1 MTMATIPSDPIW
13 VSDSETL
20 NQLCVRWS
28 QQAAIA
34 VDTEFMRSSTF
45 FPKTALIQVGD
56 GTGCYLIDPLSVDDF
71 DAFSQL
77 MINPD
82 VVKVFHSCSED
93 MEVFQTFMQVTP
105 APLFDTQIAAAVA
118 GRGFSLGYAKLIKVM
133 LDVEIPKSETRSD
146 WLQRP
151 LSQSQLQYAAVDV
164 AYLLVAY
171 GLLLKELKQQDR
183 LLWVQSDCD
192 DIVHQAQQGVD
203 PEQLYKKVKSAWK
216 LNRKQLSVLQHLVS
230 WREHEARARDV
241 PRNRLIKERALWDM
255 AKIQPTELR
264 QISGLEGM
272 TPRTVKQ
279 DGDQLLDIIQKASH
293 IAEDQCPPR
302 LPRPLPPEEGDLI
315 KALKQKSRDIA
326 EAIDVAPEA
335 LVRKKDFE
343 DLVRSRMENASYS
356 LNTRLLGWRRDVVG
370 EELLSFAQNWSAS

>member
-1 MTMATIPSDPIW
+1 MTAIPSDPIW

-20 NQLCVRWS
+20 NELCARWS

-45 FPKTALIQVGD
+45 FPKTALFQVGD

-71 DAFSQL
+71 RAFAKL
-77 MINPD
+77 MVNPD

-105 APLFDTQIAAAVA
+105 APLFDTQVAAAVA
-118 GRGFSLGYAKLIKVM
+118 GRGFSLGYAKLIQLM

-151 LSQSQLQYAAVDV
+151 LSHSQLQYAAVDV

-183 LLWVQSDCD
+183 LAWVQSDCN
-192 DIVHQAQQGVD
+192 DIVSQAQQGVD
-203 PEQLYKKVKSAWK
+203 PEQLYLKVKSAWK
-216 LNRKQLSVLQHLVS
+216 LNRKQLLILQRLVS
-230 WREHEARARDV
+230 WREQQARERDV

-255 AKIQPTELR
+255 ARLQPTGIR
-264 QISGLEGM
+264 QISELEGM

-279 DGDQLLDIIQKASH
+279 DGDQLLEIIQTASLVDE
-293 IAEDQCPPR
+293 ALCPAR

-315 KALKQKSRDIA
+315 KALKQKSREIA
-326 EAIDVAPEA
+326 EAINVAPEA

-356 LNTRLLGWRRDVVG
+356 LNTRLSGWRRDVVG
-370 EELLSFAQNWSAS
+370 EELLRFAQNWSA

>member
-1 MTMATIPSDPIW
+1 MTAIPSEPIW

-20 NQLCVRWS
+20 NDLCARWS

-45 FPKTALIQVGD
+45 YPKTALFQVGD
-56 GTGCYLIDPLSVDDF
+56 GKGCYLIDPLSMSDF
-71 DAFSQL
+71 SAFAQL
-77 MINPD
+77 MVNPN
-82 VVKVFHSCSED
+82 VTKVFHSCSED

-105 APLFDTQIAAAVA
+105 TPLFDTQIAAAIA
-118 GRGFSLGYAKLIKVM
+118 GKGFSLGYAKLIDVM
-133 LDVEIPKSETRSD
+133 LGVEIPKSETRSD

-171 GLLLKELKQQDR
+171 GMLLKELKDRDR
-183 LLWVQSDCD
+183 LGWVESDCA
-192 DIVHQAQQGVD
+192 DIVRQAETGVEID
-203 PEQLYKKVKSAWK
+203 QLYLKVKSAWK
-216 LNRKQLSVLQHLVS
+216 LNRKQLSVLRELVS
-230 WREHEARARDV
+230 WRELQARERDV

-255 AKIQPTELR
+255 ARQQPTEIY
-264 QISGLEGM
+264 QISDLEGM
-272 TPRTVKQ
+272 TPRTIKQ
-279 DGDQLLDIIQKASH
+279 DGEQLLDVIQAASNVP
-293 IAEDQCPPR
+293 EEQCPSRIPK
-302 LPRPLPPEEGDLI
+302 PLPPAEGDLI

-326 EAIDVAPEA
+326 ELLAVAPEI

-356 LNTRLLGWRRDVVG
+356 LNSRLSGWRREVVG
-370 EELLSFAQNWSAS
+370 EELLCFAQNWSTS

>member
-1 MTMATIPSDPIW
+1 MTAIPSEPIW

-20 NQLCVRWS
+20 NDLCARWS

-45 FPKTALIQVGD
+45 YPKTALFQVGD
-56 GTGCYLIDPLSVDDF
+56 GQGCYLIDPLSMSDF
-71 DAFSQL
+71 TAFAQL
-77 MINPD
+77 MVNPD
-82 VVKVFHSCSED
+82 VTKVFHSCSED

-105 APLFDTQIAAAVA
+105 TPLFDTQIAAAIA
-118 GRGFSLGYAKLIKVM
+118 GKGFSLGYAKLIDVM
-133 LDVEIPKSETRSD
+133 LGVEIPKSETRSD

-171 GLLLKELKQQDR
+171 GMLLKELKDRDR
-183 LLWVQSDCD
+183 LGWVESDCA
-192 DIVHQAQQGVD
+192 DIVRQAETGVEID
-203 PEQLYKKVKSAWK
+203 QLYLKVKSAWK
-216 LNRKQLSVLQHLVS
+216 LNRKQLSVLRELVS
-230 WREHEARARDV
+230 WRELQARERDV

-255 AKIQPTELR
+255 ARQQPTEIY

-272 TPRTVKQ
+272 TPRTIKQ
-279 DGDQLLDIIQKASH
+279 DGEQLLDVIQAASNVP
-293 IAEDQCPPR
+293 EEQCPSRIPK
-302 LPRPLPPEEGDLI
+302 PLPPAEGDLI

-326 EAIDVAPEA
+326 ELLAVAPEI

-356 LNTRLLGWRRDVVG
+356 LNSRLSGWRREVVG
-370 EELLSFAQNWSAS
+370 EELLCFAQNWSTS